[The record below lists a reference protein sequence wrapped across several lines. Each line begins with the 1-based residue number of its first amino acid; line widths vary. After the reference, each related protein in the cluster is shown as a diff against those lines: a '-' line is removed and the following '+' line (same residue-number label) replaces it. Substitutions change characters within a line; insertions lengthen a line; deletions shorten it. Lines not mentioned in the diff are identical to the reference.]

1 MDQSSDAD
9 KTAAVRHLQRWTCLL
24 WVVCAAG
31 LAVTIRSDVVVAQ
44 SAGNGLDERSVNSFE
59 FDPGR
64 GVVRVTIDID
74 LRNVTE
80 DRVEGNVVSRAFFDT
95 YSVAVPVGAENIVA
109 TRNGAVLD
117 GTLSPIPQSP
127 AFSSYRFQL
136 DPPLFSGESAT
147 VQVTYD
153 HLGAPP
159 RDPVP
164 WRVNEAYAGFVA
176 FGLGD
181 EGQVTLRISQPFG
194 YEFDEF
200 TDLAGFDV
208 SEPDPFGTVVHTR
221 SGLNEDVRITVG
233 MANDDRLVSRP
244 LDVEGVDLELRS
256 WPDDPEWADFAAATV
271 ERGIPAL
278 EELIGSDWPI
288 EGSFDV
294 RQTVEPSLSGY
305 AGWFDAASNEIA
317 VGEALDADTIYH
329 ELSHAWFNRRLS
341 PERWVTEGFAQTYAA
356 ELVRRDGAEARTP
369 SEPDVDDPVARPL
382 TEWTALDSERAVEE
396 YGYTTSFWVV
406 DALIDDIGFDRARE
420 VIAALQSGRSPYG
433 DTTDTTDVEQPD
445 TDWKRMFDVFV
456 EVGGSRVA
464 REVFVAHVVDAD
476 GAASIDRRDLAAADV
491 DALVARSSP
500 WDLPVGV
507 RNRLERWEF
516 DDVAD
521 GLAAADLV
529 LEQRAALESIEASV
543 GVDEPDRADEAYA
556 SAPMSAA
563 GGVDFSEA
571 TTILEDAI
579 RLGAQ
584 LEELVSAIDSL
595 EAAAGA
601 TPPEL
606 SSLAGVDDFASGVDA
621 AEGQLRALEWIVDIE
636 ERLDAVSGFAAT
648 VGRWGSDIGSDVDEA
663 RAHVE
668 RGDTEAALATL
679 ASADERIDDLA
690 AAGMVR
696 LVIAG
701 GVVLALLVA
710 VALVMRR
717 GRSAEIDA
725 PTTTEAGPATL

>member
-1 MDQSSDAD
+1 MDHSSHAD
-9 KTAAVRHLQRWTCLL
+9 KTAAVRHLQRWTWLL
-24 WVVCAAG
+24 WVVCAVG
-31 LAVTIRSDVVVAQ
+31 LAVTIPSAVAVAQ

-80 DRVEGNVVSRAFFDT
+80 DRVDGSVISRAFFDT

-136 DPPLFSGESAT
+136 DPPLFSGDSAT

-200 TDLAGFDV
+200 TDLAGFEV

-221 SGLNEDVRITVG
+221 SGLSQDTRITVG

-244 LDVEGVDLELRS
+244 LDVDGVDLQLRS

-271 ERGIPAL
+271 ERGLPAL
-278 EELIGSDWPI
+278 EELIGIEWPI

-294 RQTVEPSLSGY
+294 RQTVEPTLSGY

-356 ELVRRDGAEARTP
+356 ELVRRDGAEARVP
-369 SEPDVDDPVARPL
+369 SEPDVENPFARPL
-382 TEWTALDSERAVEE
+382 TEWTALDTERAVEE

-406 DALIDDIGFDRARE
+406 DALIDDIGFDRGRE
-420 VIAALQSGRSPYG
+420 VIATLLGGRSPYG
-433 DTTDTTDVEQPD
+433 DTTDVERPDV
-445 TDWKRMFDVFV
+445 DWKRMFDVFV
-456 EVGGSRVA
+456 EVGGSTVA
-464 REVFVAHVVDAD
+464 REVFIAHVVDGD

-491 DALVARSSP
+491 DALLDRSSP
-500 WDLPVGV
+500 WDLPVGI
-507 RNRLERWEF
+507 RNRLERWEL
-516 DDVAD
+516 DDVAE
-521 GLAAADLV
+521 AVVAADLV
-529 LEQRAALESIEASV
+529 LQQRAALESIEASV

-571 TTILEDAI
+571 TTILDDAI

-584 LEELVSAIDSL
+584 LEEIVSAIDSL
-595 EAAAGA
+595 EAAAGV

-606 SSLAGVDDFASGVDA
+606 SSLADVDDFASGVDA
-621 AEGQLRALEWIVDIE
+621 AEGQLTALRWIIDID

-663 RAHVE
+663 RAQVE
-668 RGDTEAALATL
+668 QGDTEAALATL

-690 AAGMVR
+690 AAGVVR

-710 VALVMRR
+710 VALIMRR
-717 GRSAEIDA
+717 GRSAEVDA
-725 PTTTEAGPATL
+725 QTTTEAGPATL

>member
-1 MDQSSDAD
+1 MDHSSHAD
-9 KTAAVRHLQRWTCLL
+9 KTAAVRHLQRWTWLL
-24 WVVCAAG
+24 WVVCAVG
-31 LAVTIRSDVVVAQ
+31 LAVTIPSAVAVAQ

-80 DRVEGNVVSRAFFDT
+80 DRVDGSVISRAFFDT

-136 DPPLFSGESAT
+136 DPPLFSGDSAT

-164 WRVNEAYAGFVA
+164 WRVNEAYAGFIA

-200 TDLAGFDV
+200 TDLAGFEV

-221 SGLNEDVRITVG
+221 SGLSQDTRITVG
-233 MANDDRLVSRP
+233 MANDDRLVSRA
-244 LDVEGVDLELRS
+244 LDVDGVDLQLRS

-271 ERGIPAL
+271 ERGLPAL
-278 EELIGSDWPI
+278 EELIGIEWPI

-294 RQTVEPSLSGY
+294 RQTVEPTLSGY

-356 ELVRRDGAEARTP
+356 ELVRRDGAEARVP
-369 SEPDVDDPVARPL
+369 SEPDVENPFARPL
-382 TEWTALDSERAVEE
+382 TEWTALDTERAVEE

-406 DALIDDIGFDRARE
+406 AALIDDIGFDRGRE
-420 VIAALQSGRSPYG
+420 VIATLLGGRSPYG
-433 DTTDTTDVEQPD
+433 DTADVERPD
-445 TDWKRMFDVFV
+445 VDWKRMFDVFV
-456 EVGGSRVA
+456 EVGGSTVA
-464 REVFVAHVVDAD
+464 REVFIAHVVDGD

-491 DALVARSSP
+491 DALLDRSSP
-500 WDLPVGV
+500 WDLPVGI
-507 RNRLERWEF
+507 RNRLERWEL
-516 DDVAD
+516 DDVAE
-521 GLAAADLV
+521 AVVAADLV
-529 LEQRAALESIEASV
+529 LQQRAALESIEASV

-571 TTILEDAI
+571 TTILDDAI

-584 LEELVSAIDSL
+584 LEEIVSAIDSL
-595 EAAAGA
+595 EAAAGV

-606 SSLAGVDDFASGVDA
+606 SSLADVDDFASGVDA
-621 AEGQLRALEWIVDIE
+621 AEGQLTALRWIIDID

-663 RAHVE
+663 RAQVE
-668 RGDTEAALATL
+668 QGDTEAALATL

-690 AAGMVR
+690 AAGVVR

-710 VALVMRR
+710 VALIMRR
-717 GRSAEIDA
+717 GRSAEVDA
-725 PTTTEAGPATL
+725 QTTTEAGPATL